1 MRKKIVVFA
10 DGTGN
15 AFTVQQSNIWRLYES
30 LDQTQPD
37 QVAHYI
43 KGVGTSGFKPLA
55 VLDGVTGFGVPENVR
70 KLYRFISWNWEPGD
84 EIYMFGFS
92 RGAFTIRTLTG
103 LIQHEGLLPASFV
116 NQQGNKENIPRG
128 EMQRNA
134 MMAWRSYR
142 YKTTPKWTL
151 PTIWVTRW
159 IRDALLYV
167 WRLIRG
173 YHSHADLAAEIKTQG
188 RDETKIK
195 FVGLFDTVEAYGV
208 PLEELRT
215 AISVSIWP
223 IEFKNNILC
232 DKVETAR
239 HALSLDDERV
249 TFHPLRFDMDNSNNP
264 ERIKEVWFAG
274 VHSDVGGG
282 YPEDDLAHVPLSW
295 MIGELGNNL
304 RFIDGTTETF
314 ARNASPYASAHDSR
328 GGVSVFYRY
337 GPRTVGDNGGKP
349 PLIHYSVAE
358 KIAFGIERYA
368 PVALPATAK
377 VLMPDG
383 SEPRIAGYKSDTK
396 WPSLPEGTLPSPQE
410 RAETAV
416 RKLHEPDS
424 DAVSENL
431 INIGRRR
438 FAYSLLLATVIVI
451 ASLPWTVRPGIA
463 TFRDGM
469 HSIASW
475 FGLEAK
481 WDEVWAW
488 LANADQGSSATVG
501 SFINYIGNL
510 LPSYAK
516 PWAEALVDRPT
527 VCMIFI
533 IIAAVLYGWNSILR
547 DRIANVSRQAW
558 VPNEKSMGQSK
569 RLKKAEE
576 QTKPSEPVSETPA
589 KKTEPPAK
597 KTAPAAGSEHYG
609 KLAAAF
615 AAVVL
620 IYAALGVVIS
630 RSTVTFREGRGKIC
644 VSQVDQDKKL
654 TAAKLEPGQQITRD
668 DFTTSDLCWASRV
681 QLQQGQHYT
690 VWIEMA
696 KAEPFFDQTLITDIA
711 GFEDISWRHLLTL
724 PIRRWWTADWFQP
737 IARVGNTGIDAWPL
751 ISADGDTAIPTGQ
764 DAAGNPMPKRFYEFV
779 GKLDRYGKIQD
790 DPDNYAPR
798 LKELNS
804 GDAAKDPSRLS
815 VSQKIPDAEL
825 PAAKKIREKFA
836 LRNTYVSNFTAR
848 SDGEL
853 FLYVNDAIAAIPFWK
868 ENIDAFYKN
877 NTGKAKVTIKHL
889 SSPPPQ

>member
-1 MRKKIVVFA
+1 MPKKIVVFA

-15 AFTVQQSNIWRLYES
+15 AFTKQESNVWRLYES

-37 QVAHYI
+37 QIAHYI
-43 KGVGTSGFKPLA
+43 AGVGTSGFKPFA
-55 VLDGVTGFGVPENVR
+55 ALDGATGFGVPSNVR
-70 KLYRFISWNWEPGD
+70 KLYRFISWNWNPGD

-103 LIQHEGLLPASFV
+103 LIQHEGLLPASFI
-116 NQQGNKENIPRG
+116 NEQGSKENIPRG

-142 YKTTPKWTL
+142 YKTSPKGTL

-159 IRDALLYV
+159 VRDALLYV

-188 RDETKIK
+188 RDESKIK
-195 FVGLFDTVEAYGV
+195 FIGLFDTVEAYGV

-223 IEFKNNILC
+223 ITFKNNVLC

-249 TFHPLRFDMDNSNNP
+249 TFHPLRFDMDKSNKP

-282 YPEDDLAHVPLSW
+282 YPEDDLAHVPLTW
-295 MIGELGNNL
+295 MIGELGENL
-304 RFIDGTTETF
+304 RFIDGTRETF

-328 GGVSVFYRY
+328 SGLSVFYRY
-337 GPRTVGDNGGKP
+337 GPRTVGNNGGQP
-349 PLIHYSVAE
+349 PVIHHSVAE

-383 SEPRIAGYKSDTK
+383 TEPDIAGYKSDAK
-396 WPSLPEGTLPSPQE
+396 WPPLADGALPSPQE

-416 RKLHEPDS
+416 RKLHEPDP
-424 DAVSENL
+424 DAVSQNL

-438 FAYSLLLATVIVI
+438 FAYSWLLATVLVI

-463 TFRDGM
+463 TFRDAM
-469 HSIASW
+469 RSIASW
-475 FGLEAK
+475 FGLEAT
-481 WDEVWAW
+481 WDQAWGWA
-488 LANADQGSSATVG
+488 ANADQGSSATVG

-527 VCMIFI
+527 VCIIFI
-533 IIAAVLYGWNSILR
+533 ITAALLYGWNSILR

-569 RLKKAEE
+569 RLKKAED
-576 QTKPSEPVSETPA
+576 QTKPSEPGSETLA
-589 KKTEPPAK
+589 KKTEPPAMK
-597 KTAPAAGSEHYG
+597 AGRAADSLHYG
-609 KLAAAF
+609 KLAAAA
-615 AAVVL
+615 AAVLL

-630 RSTVTFREGRGKIC
+630 RSTVTFREGRGEIC
-644 VSQVDQDKKL
+644 VSEVDKDRKL
-654 TAAKLEPGQQITRD
+654 TAAKLEPGQQIVRD
-668 DFTTSDLCWASRV
+668 DFMTSDLCWASRV

-690 VWIEMA
+690 VWIEMT
-696 KAEPFFDQTLITDIA
+696 EPFFDQTLITDIA
-711 GFEDISWRHLLTL
+711 GFEDISWRHLLAL
-724 PIRRWWTADWFQP
+724 PIRRWWSADWFQP

-779 GKLDRYGKIQD
+779 GKQDSYGKSQD

-798 LKELNS
+798 LAELSRKKDKNE
-804 GDAAKDPSRLS
+804 DPSRMS
-815 VSQKIPDAEL
+815 PCQPIPKDEL
-825 PAAKKIREKFA
+825 LAARKIRAKYN

-853 FLYVNDAIAAIPFWK
+853 FLYVNDAIAAVPLLETSK
-868 ENIDAFYKN
+868 CFYEN

-889 SSPPPQ
+889 ASPPP

>member
-37 QVAHYI
+37 QIAHYI

-55 VLDGVTGFGVPENVR
+55 VLDGVTGFGVPSNVR

-116 NQQGNKENIPRG
+116 NEQGNKENIPRA

-142 YKTTPKWTL
+142 YKTTPKGTL
-151 PTIWVTRW
+151 PTIWVARW

-173 YHSHADLAAEIKTQG
+173 FHSHADLAAEIKTQG
-188 RDETKIK
+188 RDQTKIK

-223 IEFKNNILC
+223 ITFKNNKLC
-232 DKVETAR
+232 DKVEIAR

-249 TFHPLRFDMDNSNNP
+249 TFHPLRFEMEENDR
-264 ERIKEVWFAG
+264 RIKEVWFAG

-282 YPEDDLAHVPLSW
+282 YPEDDLAHVPLTW
-295 MIGELGNNL
+295 MIGELGNSL
-304 RFIDGTTETF
+304 RFIDGTKETF

-328 GGVSVFYRY
+328 GGLSVFYRY
-337 GPRTVGDNGGKP
+337 GPRTVGDNGGQP
-349 PLIHYSVAE
+349 PVIHHSVAE

-368 PVALPATAK
+368 PVVLPANAK
-377 VLMPDG
+377 VLMPNG
-383 SEPRIAGYKSDTK
+383 SEPPIAGYKSDTK
-396 WPSLPEGTLPSPQE
+396 WPPLSEGTLPSPQE

-416 RKLHEPDS
+416 RKLHEPDP
-424 DAVSENL
+424 DAVSQNL

-438 FAYSLLLATVIVI
+438 FAYSSLLATVLVI

-463 TFRDGM
+463 TFRDGV

-475 FGLEAK
+475 VGLEAE
-481 WDEVWAW
+481 WDRAWAW
-488 LANADQGSSATVG
+488 LADADQGSSATVG

-527 VCMIFI
+527 VCIIFI
-533 IIAAVLYGWNSILR
+533 IIAALLYGWNSILR

-569 RLKKAEE
+569 LKKAED
-576 QTKPSEPVSETPA
+576 QTKPSEPVPATLA
-589 KKTEPPAK
+589 KKVEPPAT
-597 KTAPAAGSEHYG
+597 KTDPIHYG
-609 KLAAAF
+609 KLAAAV

-630 RSTVTFREGRGKIC
+630 RSTVTFREGRGEIC
-644 VSQVDQDKKL
+644 KSETQDKKL
-654 TAAKLEPGQQITRD
+654 TAVKLEPGQQITRD
-668 DFTTSDLCWASRV
+668 DFDISKLCWPSRV

-690 VWIEMA
+690 VWIEMTQ
-696 KAEPFFDQTLITDIA
+696 PFFDQALITDIA
-711 GFEDISWRHLLTL
+711 GFEDISWRHLLAL

-779 GKLDRYGKIQD
+779 GKLDRYGNIQD

-798 LKELNS
+798 LEQLKKLKQQSN
-804 GDAAKDPSRLS
+804 GDAVKDPSRLA
-815 VSQKIPDAEL
+815 VNEKIPEAEL
-825 PAAKKIREKFA
+825 PAAIKIRKKFA

-853 FLYVNDAIAAIPFWK
+853 FLYVNDAIAAIPFL
-868 ENIDAFYKN
+868 NTFSDFYEN
-877 NTGKAKVTIKHL
+877 NTGMAKVTIKHL
-889 SSPPPQ
+889 SSPPPPQP

>member
-37 QVAHYI
+37 QIAHYI

-55 VLDGVTGFGVPENVR
+55 ALDGATGFGVPSNVR
-70 KLYRFISWNWEPGD
+70 KLYRFISWNWEAGD
-84 EIYMFGFS
+84 ELYMFGFS

-116 NQQGNKENIPRG
+116 NPQGSRENIPRG

-151 PTIWVTRW
+151 PTIWLTRW
-159 IRDALLYV
+159 VRDALLYV
-167 WRLIRG
+167 WRLVRG
-173 YHSHADLAAEIKTQG
+173 YHSHADLAAEIKAQG
-188 RDETKIK
+188 RDKTKIK

-223 IEFKNNILC
+223 ITFKNNILC

-282 YPEDDLAHVPLSW
+282 YPEDDLAHVPLTW
-295 MIGELGNNL
+295 MIGELGNSL
-304 RFIDGTTETF
+304 RFIDGTTETY

-328 GGVSVFYRY
+328 GGLSVFYRY
-337 GPRTVGDNGGKP
+337 GPRTISDNGGQP
-349 PLIHYSVAE
+349 PLVHHSVAE

-377 VLMPDG
+377 VLMPNG
-383 SEPRIAGYKSDTK
+383 SEPHIAGYKSDTK

-410 RAETAV
+410 LAETAV
-416 RKLHEPDS
+416 RKLHEPDP
-424 DAVSENL
+424 DAVSQNL
-431 INIGRRR
+431 INIRRRR
-438 FAYSLLLATVIVI
+438 FAYSSLLTSVIVI

-463 TFRDGM
+463 VFRDGVRT
-469 HSIASW
+469 IAGW

-481 WDEVWAW
+481 WDQVWAW
-488 LANADQGSSATVG
+488 LADADQGGSAAIG
-501 SFINYIGNL
+501 GFITYIGNL

-516 PWAEALVDRPT
+516 PWADALVDRPT
-527 VCMIFI
+527 VCITFV
-533 IIAAVLYGWNSILR
+533 IIAALLYGWNSILR

-569 RLKKAEE
+569 LKKAED

-589 KKTEPPAK
+589 KKTELPAK
-597 KTAPAAGSEHYG
+597 KANRAADFEHYG
-609 KLAAAF
+609 KLAAAVV
-615 AAVVL
+615 AVVL
-620 IYAALGVVIS
+620 IYAALAVVIS
-630 RSTVTFREGRGKIC
+630 RSTITFREGRGKIC
-644 VSQVDQDKKL
+644 ISETKDKKL
-654 TAAKLEPGQQITRD
+654 TAARLEPGQQITRD
-668 DFTTSDLCWASRV
+668 DFKTSDPCWASRV
-681 QLQQGQHYT
+681 QLQQGQHYM
-690 VWIEMA
+690 VWIQMT
-696 KAEPFFDQTLITDIA
+696 EPFFDQALITDIA
-711 GFEDISWRHLLTL
+711 GFEDISWRHLLAL
-724 PIRRWWTADWFQP
+724 PIRRWWSADWFQP

-751 ISADGDTAIPTGQ
+751 ISADGDTAIPAGQ
-764 DAAGNPMPKRFYEFV
+764 DAAGNPMPKYFYEFV
-779 GKLDRYGKIQD
+779 GKLDKYGKVQD

-804 GDAAKDPSRLS
+804 GDATKDPSRLS
-815 VSQKIPDAEL
+815 VSQKIPNAEL
-825 PAAKKIREKFA
+825 PAAKKIREKFV
-836 LRNTYVSNFTAR
+836 LRNTYVSSFTAH

-877 NTGKAKVTIKHL
+877 NTGMAKVTIKHL
-889 SSPPPQ
+889 SSPPPPP